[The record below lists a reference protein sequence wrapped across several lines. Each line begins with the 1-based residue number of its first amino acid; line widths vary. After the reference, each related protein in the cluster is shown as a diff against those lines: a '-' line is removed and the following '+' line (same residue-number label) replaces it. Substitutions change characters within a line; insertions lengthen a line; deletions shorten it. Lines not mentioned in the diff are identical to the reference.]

1 MPINKSKLNARF
13 CSKKSS
19 SGFTLI
25 EIMVSLLVLS
35 IGLLGMVALQNVAL
49 RHNQS
54 AYYESQ
60 AAFLA
65 NDMLDRIRANQNTG
79 AYGIALGSNIPAF
92 GTNCEAALCAP
103 GAMAQWDL
111 NQWRT
116 SVTVTSKLPQ
126 AASAVVFSGVNDVA
140 ITIRYSDDRDPNL
153 PTQLWRSFTL
163 RAQI

>member
-1 MPINKSKLNARF
+1 MSISTNKRCFNIIKR
-13 CSKKSS
+13 KVIR
-19 SGFTLI
+19 GFTLI

-35 IGLLGMVALQNVAL
+35 VGLLGMMALQNVAL

-65 NDMLDRIRANQNTG
+65 NDILDRIRASKNSG
-79 AYGIALGSNIPAF
+79 AYALGLLANPP
-92 GTNCEAALCAP
+92 TQTQDCEVAICSTTQ
-103 GAMAQWDL
+103 MAVWDL

-116 SVTVTSKLPQ
+116 AITVTSNLPQ
-126 AASAVVFSGVNDVA
+126 ATGGVVFSGVNDVA
-140 ITIRYSDDRDPNL
+140 ITIRYDDSRDPLN
-153 PTQLWRSFTL
+153 PQPRDFVI